1 MAKRLTVGI
10 TVVGGDTSEK
20 GAMWSYGIGQ
30 NIAYLA
36 FALQRLA
43 DVEDVVL
50 VAGPPGGDNVL
61 GRMFGLRVIQ
71 LADAVETLDLIIELG
86 SRALFPDQAERLRRR
101 GGRLVS
107 YMAGNAVVNNFEAL
121 AIAGPSGDMPIHGG
135 FDAVWITPQ
144 HWRMCRGHA
153 QMVRSPT
160 VREVPHI
167 WSPYSINTAMIRAG
181 RPAYWRPR
189 DGAPA
194 RIGVFEP
201 NVNSI
206 KTFHI
211 PLFSAEEAYRK
222 QPDRIASVLLFNAIH
237 LRDNNHALSIRDALD
252 LGRDKK
258 LFFES
263 RHPVPHVM
271 GKHIDL
277 VVTHQWENNLN
288 YLYWDILYL
297 GWPLI
302 HNSDAIR
309 DAGYHYEDFNPAS
322 GGDAILAAIEG
333 HDANIDDHRRRAAD
347 VLWRFNPENPEVLS
361 AYARLVEDVMTAEP
375 RL

>member
-1 MAKRLTVGI
+1 MAKRLKVGI

-86 SRALFPDQAERLRRR
+86 SRALQPHEAARLRRR

-107 YMAGNAVVNNFEAL
+107 YMAGNAVVNNFEEVVS
-121 AIAGPSGDMPIHGG
+121 GSGSGDMPIRGG

-153 QMVRSPT
+153 QMVRSSA
-160 VREVPHI
+160 VRQVPHL
-167 WSPYSINTAMIRAG
+167 WSPYSLNTAMMRAG
-181 RPAYWRPR
+181 SPAFWRPR

-201 NVNSI
+201 NVNTI

-211 PLFSAEEAYRK
+211 PLFAAEEAFRTR
-222 QPDRIASVLLFNAIH
+222 PDSIQSVLLFNTER
-237 LRDNNHALSIRDALD
+237 LRNNDHALSIRDALE
-252 LGRDKK
+252 LGKAKK
-258 LFFES
+258 MFFEG
-263 RHPVPHVM
+263 RHPVPEVM
-271 GKHIDL
+271 GRHIDL

-297 GWPLI
+297 GWPLV
-302 HNSDAIR
+302 HNSEVIKDV
-309 DAGYHYEDFNPAS
+309 GYYYEDFDPAS
-322 GGDAILAAIEG
+322 GGDAILAAIDT
-333 HDANIDDHRRRAAD
+333 HDATIHDHRRRIAE
-347 VLWRFNPENPEVLS
+347 VLWRFNPENPEVLHE
-361 AYARLVEDVMTAEP
+361 YALAIEDVMSSD
-375 RL
+375 LKL

>member
-1 MAKRLTVGI
+1 MAKRLKVGI
-10 TVVGGDTSEK
+10 TVAGGDLNEQAS
-20 GAMWSYGIGQ
+20 MWSYGIGQ
-30 NIAYLA
+30 NVAYLA
-36 FALQRLA
+36 FVLQRLA
-43 DVEDVVL
+43 DVESVVL

-61 GRMFGLRVIQ
+61 GTMFGLPVVQ
-71 LADAVETLDLIIELG
+71 LKDALDSLDLIIELG
-86 SRALFPDQAERLRRR
+86 SRAVYPDEAARLRRR

-107 YMAGNAVVNNFEAL
+107 YMAGNAVVSNFEAL
-121 AIAGPSGDMPIHGG
+121 AIGTANGDMPIHGG

-144 HWRMCRGHA
+144 HWHMCRGHA
-153 QMVRSPT
+153 RYVRSAN
-160 VREVPHI
+160 VQEAPHI
-167 WSPYSINTAMIRAG
+167 WSPYCINTAMMKAG
-181 RPAYWRPR
+181 RPAFWRPR

-194 RIGVFEP
+194 RIGIFEP
-201 NVNSI
+201 NINTI

-222 QPDRIASVLLFNAIH
+222 QPDRIKSVLLFNTIH
-237 LRDNNHALSIRDALD
+237 LKDNSHALSIRDALD
-252 LGRDKK
+252 LGRDRK
-258 LFFES
+258 LFFEG
-263 RHPVPHVM
+263 RHAVPHVM
-271 GKHIDL
+271 GQHIDL

-297 GWPLI
+297 GWPLV

-333 HDANIDDHRRRAAD
+333 HDANIDAHRRRAAE

-361 AYARLVEDVMTAEP
+361 AYARLVEDVMTTEP